1 MADGQDGAVAT
12 DQRQAVHRLRIDADP
27 ESVEKGL
34 VTLVLTLVE
43 LLRQLMERQA
53 LRRVEQGSLTD
64 DQIEKVGST
73 LMALEARMAELRDHF
88 GLTVEDL
95 NLDLGPLGPLLPR
108 EGRQAQL
115 WLECLANVL
124 AGVFHLLS
132 DLTGAAAR
140 TLCLSLG
147 LQVRIASGPASL
159 FLGPPLAHLEPVAHL
174 VEETHVVRLLWVA
187 RWCTSQVLAV

>member
-1 MADGQDGAVAT
+1 MAEGVVTT
-12 DQRQAVHRLRIDADP
+12 DQRNGVRRLRIDADP

-53 LRRVEQGSLTD
+53 LRRVDQGTLTD

-108 EGRQAQL
+108 EGR
-115 WLECLANVL
+115 
-124 AGVFHLLS
+124 
-132 DLTGAAAR
+132 
-140 TLCLSLG
+140 
-147 LQVRIASGPASL
+147 
-159 FLGPPLAHLEPVAHL
+159 
-174 VEETHVVRLLWVA
+174 
-187 RWCTSQVLAV
+187 

>member
-1 MADGQDGAVAT
+1 MADGVVTT
-12 DQRQAVHRLRIDADP
+12 DQRDGVRRLRIDADP

-53 LRRVEQGSLTD
+53 LRRVDQGTLTD

-73 LMALEARMAELRDHF
+73 LMALEDRMDELREHF

-108 EGRQAQL
+108 E
-115 WLECLANVL
+115 
-124 AGVFHLLS
+124 
-132 DLTGAAAR
+132 
-140 TLCLSLG
+140 
-147 LQVRIASGPASL
+147 
-159 FLGPPLAHLEPVAHL
+159 
-174 VEETHVVRLLWVA
+174 
-187 RWCTSQVLAV
+187 